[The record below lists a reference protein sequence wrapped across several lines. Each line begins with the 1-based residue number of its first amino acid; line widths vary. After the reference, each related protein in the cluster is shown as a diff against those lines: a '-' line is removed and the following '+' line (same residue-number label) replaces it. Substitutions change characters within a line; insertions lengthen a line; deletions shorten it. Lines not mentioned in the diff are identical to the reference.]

1 MYSVEAKQSM
11 VESSRITSLEGGKQK
26 PCDWPIPLPRSP
38 TKCVQKDS

>member
-1 MYSVEAKQSM
+1 M
-11 VESSRITSLEGGKQK
+11 VDSSRIASPERRRQK